1 MSEEHIH
8 TSAPFVASMG
18 CMFMMIGLALA
29 TNGYPSFW
37 FVCLAGVAILVAGFI
52 SWLSEYSPQYE
63 EVDVEMYHS
72 YWDTIPIRKFGTW
85 LFLLSEMMVFGTLLS
100 TYLRYRAAA
109 GEDWAPAA
117 DLIREHLIFAVINTF
132 ALLLSSLTVV
142 LALYATKRGDTK
154 RATRYL
160 ICTLILGTLFIVL
173 KLYEWFEM
181 MHHDFSHIDPRY
193 EHGFWVDTSMEGST
207 FYLTTGTHGAHVFV
221 GLIAL
226 CYLIY
231 KSNKGGYT
239 EEYHDTLEY
248 FGLYWHYVD
257 IVWVFVFPFF
267 YLY

>member
-117 DLIREHLIFAVINTF
+117 DLIREHLIFGVINTF
-132 ALLLSSLTVV
+132 ALL
-142 LALYATKRGDTK
+142 
-154 RATRYL
+154 
-160 ICTLILGTLFIVL
+160 
-173 KLYEWFEM
+173 
-181 MHHDFSHIDPRY
+181 
-193 EHGFWVDTSMEGST
+193 
-207 FYLTTGTHGAHVFV
+207 
-221 GLIAL
+221 
-226 CYLIY
+226 
-231 KSNKGGYT
+231 
-239 EEYHDTLEY
+239 
-248 FGLYWHYVD
+248 
-257 IVWVFVFPFF
+257 
-267 YLY
+267 